1 VRPAPAVVGD
11 GLDAVQTPALILD
24 KDALLAN
31 LRRLPALLRESST
44 QVRIRPH
51 FKAHKCGAIAQLQLE
66 EGEASG
72 FCFQK
77 VSELEGL
84 VRHFEQQQA
93 AEAAR
98 AGEQRR
104 GGWQLDLLVTN
115 EVVERSKLRRLCEL
129 ARHPEVARVGVAVD
143 DVGVLDVLME
153 EAHRTPSGAARVGV
167 VIEIDVGQQRCG
179 IDVASAEG
187 QTAFVEL
194 ARRLMAAHRDPS
206 GRVSFIGLQAY
217 HGGAVLR
224 TNVCVCVCVCAS
236 SPIVPSGNQHV
247 RAAADRERTVQHVA
261 ALAQK
266 ALDLLKVSVCAHVC
280 IPCSYP
286 PTHTVIDVCSFS
298 LRQTTACPRA
308 SSSCLAEAR
317 GASCTRSPPVS
328 TTRSNPYRSI
338 DSLPFAR
345 EPLLLSKLRPDE

>member
-1 VRPAPAVVGD
+1 MSSSSSSSFSVRPAPAVVGD

-84 VRHFEQQQA
+84 VRHFEAQ
-93 AEAAR
+93 
-98 AGEQRR
+98 QRR
-104 GGWQLDLLVTN
+104 GGGWQLDLLVTN

-179 IDVASAEG
+179 IDIASAEG
-187 QTAFVEL
+187 QAAFVEL

-224 TNVCVCVCVCAS
+224 TNVCVMVCMCVCAH
-236 SPIVPSGNQHV
+236 QLTH
-247 RAAADRERTVQHVA
+247 RT
-261 ALAQK
+261 
-266 ALDLLKVSVCAHVC
+266 
-280 IPCSYP
+280 
-286 PTHTVIDVCSFS
+286 F
-298 LRQTTACPRA
+298 
-308 SSSCLAEAR
+308 
-317 GASCTRSPPVS
+317 
-328 TTRSNPYRSI
+328 
-338 DSLPFAR
+338 R
-345 EPLLLSKLRPDE
+345 EPARTCGG